1 MKAFLLLLSLSLSL
15 WSAEIDTKL
24 YEGNNTKSYLEE
36 IAKRIETEQKP
47 DQNITKEDT
56 ERIATER
63 MILGTLSNMLSFTL
77 QVDSLPDS
85 LLPDDQNIS
94 SENYLSY
101 LNALTDMYTK
111 IDTLKKEQ
119 SAMQSKRHYLRQSI
133 NDITVEDKKN
143 LLLYQLQYAFYKLK
157 GNHQAETIKAYEAL
171 LKKGEERFKQKL
183 KQVTFDIPAL
193 EKKLTQINKQFSPI
207 EQEAV
212 ALKLAKERELIV
224 RTTISDTLSKKFLAN
239 DMDMMSLVTTKI
251 DLTLM
256 LSLAYLQKNETQK
269 ALDLFNAD
277 TEILH
282 TLTPDLM
289 NYYTDKRAILM
300 IVFKEVAG
308 NVALA
313 LSNVGQSAESI
324 YDFTYSKLTE
334 ALFVFNEKG
343 ISILDI
349 LKVILI
355 IILGFMIAAFYKR
368 KIVSLATQRE
378 KISLSSAKAI
388 SNAGY
393 YILVLITLLIAL
405 KSIGLDLSNLGLV
418 AGALSIGIGFG
429 LQTVVSNLAAGII
442 LMFERTVRLGD
453 YIEISDTIRGTVSD
467 MKMRSTT
474 VTTNDNIDVVIPNSS
489 FIQNNVINW
498 TLENDIR
505 RIHIPFSVAYG
516 TSNDKVEKVILEE
529 LKNSN
534 INYVKKNAKYPTLIW
549 MTAMGSS
556 SVDYELVVWVRGLS
570 TLKPS
575 GTKSDFLK
583 FIYATL
589 NKHHIEIPFPQMD
602 LHVKRNE
609 SKKEQNESQNEE
621 KVETEPGSV

>member
-1 MKAFLLLLSLSLSL
+1 MKSFLLLLSLSLSL

-24 YEGNNTKSYLEE
+24 YDGNDTKSYYEE
-36 IAKRIETEQKP
+36 MAKRIETEQKP
-47 DQNITKEDT
+47 DQNQTKEDI
-56 ERIATER
+56 ERISTER
-63 MILGTLSNMLSFTL
+63 MILGNLTNMLSFTL
-77 QVDSLPDS
+77 KVDPLPDS
-85 LLPDDQNIS
+85 LLPDNKKIS

-101 LNALTDMYTK
+101 LNALTEMYAK

-119 SAMQSKRHYLRQSI
+119 TAMQTKRHSLKQSI

-143 LLLYQLQYAFYKLK
+143 LRLYQLQYAFYKLK
-157 GNHQAETIKAYEAL
+157 GNNQAETIKAYETL
-171 LKKGEERFKQKL
+171 IQKGEERFKQKL
-183 KQVTFDIPAL
+183 KQVTFNIPAL
-193 EKKLTQINKQFSPI
+193 EKKLDEINKQFSPV

-212 ALKLAKERELIV
+212 ALKLAKEREMIV
-224 RTTISDTLSKKFLAN
+224 RETISDALKKKLLTN
-239 DMDMMSLVTTKI
+239 DMDMMSQVTTKI
-251 DLTLM
+251 DQTLI
-256 LSLAYLQKNETQK
+256 LSLAYLQKNQTQK

-277 TEILH
+277 TEELQK
-282 TLTPDLM
+282 LTPDLIK
-289 NYYTDKRAILM
+289 YYTDKRTILK
-300 IVFKEVAG
+300 IVFKDVVG

-334 ALFVFNEKG
+334 PLFVFNEKG

-368 KIVSLATQRE
+368 KIIGLATQRE

-393 YILVLITLLIAL
+393 YILVFITLLVAL

-529 LKNSN
+529 LRNSG
-534 INYVKKNAKYPTLIW
+534 ISYVKKNAKYPTLIW

-556 SVDYELVVWVRGLS
+556 SVDYELVVWIRGQS

-589 NKHHIEIPFPQMD
+589 IKHNIEIPFPQLD

-609 SKKEQNESQNEE
+609 SKKEEDEE
-621 KVETEPGSV
+621 MEPKTL

>member
-1 MKAFLLLLSLSLSL
+1 MKSFLLLFSLSLSL

-24 YEGNNTKSYLEE
+24 YDGNNTINYYKE
-36 IAKRIETEQKP
+36 IEKRIETAQTAEQ
-47 DQNITKEDT
+47 NLTKEDT

-63 MILGTLSNMLSFTL
+63 MILGKLENMLSFTL
-77 QVDSLPDS
+77 KVDPMPDS
-85 LLPDDQNIS
+85 LLPDDKNIS
-94 SENYLSY
+94 SENYQSY
-101 LNALTDMYTK
+101 LNALTDTYAK

-119 SAMQSKRHYLRQSI
+119 SAMQSKRHYLKKSI

-157 GNHQAETIKAYEAL
+157 GNHQEETIKAYETL
-171 LKKGEERFKQKL
+171 LNKGEERFKQKL
-183 KQVTFDIPAL
+183 NQVTFDIPAL
-193 EKKLTQINKQFSPI
+193 EKKLAQINAKFSPI

-224 RTTISDTLSKKFLAN
+224 RETISDALSKKFLSN
-239 DMDMMSLVTTKI
+239 DMDRMSLLTTKI
-251 DLTLM
+251 DQTLM

-277 TEILH
+277 TEELQE
-282 TLTPDLM
+282 LTPDLRD
-289 NYYTDKRAILM
+289 YYTNKRTILKT
-300 IVFKEVAG
+300 VFKEVAG

-313 LSNVGQSAESI
+313 LSNVEESAESI

-343 ISILDI
+343 ISVLDI

-355 IILGFMIAAFYKR
+355 IVLGFMIAAFYKR
-368 KIVSLATQRE
+368 KIVNLATQRE
-378 KISLSSAKAI
+378 KISISSAKAI

-393 YILVLITLLIAL
+393 YILVFITLLVAL

-429 LQTVVSNLAAGII
+429 LQTLVSNFAAGII
-442 LMFERTVRLGD
+442 LMFERTIRLGD

-467 MKMRSTT
+467 MRMRSTT

-529 LKNSN
+529 LRNST

-556 SVDYELVVWVRGLS
+556 SVDYELIVWVRGQS
-570 TLKPS
+570 TLKPA

-589 NKHHIEIPFPQMD
+589 NKHHIEIPFPQLD
-602 LHVKRNE
+602 LHVKHNT
-609 SKKEQNESQNEE
+609 SPKEQNEE
-621 KVETEPGSV
+621 KKEASEPGRL

>member
-1 MKAFLLLLSLSLSL
+1 MKSFLLLLSLSIFL

-24 YEGNNTKSYLEE
+24 YDGNNTINYHEE
-36 IAKRIETEQKP
+36 IAKRIKTEQRS
-47 DQNITKEDT
+47 DQNQTQEDR

-63 MILGTLSNMLSFTL
+63 MVLGKLSKMLSFSL
-77 QVDSLPDS
+77 KVDPLPDS
-85 LLPDDQNIS
+85 LLPDDKNIS
-94 SENYLSY
+94 TENYFSY
-101 LNALTDMYTK
+101 LNALTDTYTK

-119 SAMQSKRHYLRQSI
+119 SAMQSKRHYLKQSI

-157 GNHQAETIKAYEAL
+157 GDNQAQMIKAYETL

-183 KQVTFDIPAL
+183 KQVTFNIPAL
-193 EKKLTQINKQFSPI
+193 EKKLAEINTKFSPI

-224 RTTISDTLSKKFLAN
+224 RETISNALSKKFLSN
-239 DMDMMSLVTTKI
+239 DMNMMSLITTKI
-251 DLTLM
+251 DQTLM
-256 LSLAYLQKNETQK
+256 LSLAYLQKNKTQK
-269 ALDLFNAD
+269 ALDLFNTD
-277 TEILH
+277 IEDLQ
-282 TLTPDLM
+282 TLTPDLIH
-289 NYYTDKRAILM
+289 YYTHKRTILKT
-300 IVFKEVAG
+300 VFKEVAG

-313 LSNVGQSAESI
+313 LSNVEESAESI
-324 YDFTYSKLTE
+324 YDFTYGKLTE
-334 ALFVFNEKG
+334 ALFVFNERG
-343 ISILDI
+343 ISTLDV

-355 IILGFMIAAFYKR
+355 IIFGFIIAAFYKR
-368 KIVSLATQRE
+368 KIINLAIQRE

-393 YILVLITLLIAL
+393 YILVFITLLFAL

-429 LQTVVSNLAAGII
+429 LQTLVSNFAAGII
-442 LMFERTVRLGD
+442 LMFERTIRLGD

-467 MKMRSTT
+467 MRMRSTT

-529 LKNSN
+529 LRNSD
-534 INYVKKNAKYPTLIW
+534 INYVKKDAKYPTVIW

-556 SVDYELVVWVRGLS
+556 SVDYELIVWIRGLS
-570 TLKPS
+570 TLRPS

-589 NKHHIEIPFPQMD
+589 NKHHIEIPFPQLD
-602 LHVKRNE
+602 LHVKQNE
-609 SKKEQNESQNEE
+609 SKKE
-621 KVETEPGSV
+621 ETEPEAD

>member
-1 MKAFLLLLSLSLSL
+1 MKSLLLLLSVSISL

-24 YEGNNTKSYLEE
+24 YDGNNTKSYLEE
-36 IAKRIETEQKP
+36 IEKRIETEQIP
-47 DQNITKEDT
+47 DQNQTKEDI

-63 MILGTLSNMLSFTL
+63 MILGKLSDMLSFTL
-77 QVDSLPDS
+77 QAGPLPDS

-94 SENYLSY
+94 SDNYLSY
-101 LNALTDMYTK
+101 LNALTDMYAN
-111 IDTLKKEQ
+111 IDTLKNEQ
-119 SAMQSKRHYLRQSI
+119 SAMQSKRHYLKQSI

-157 GNHQAETIKAYEAL
+157 GKYQAETIKAYETSL
-171 LKKGEERFKQKL
+171 NKGEERFKQKL
-183 KQVTFDIPAL
+183 KQVIFDIPAL
-193 EKKLTQINKQFSPI
+193 EKKLTQINKQFSPV

-212 ALKLAKERELIV
+212 ALKLARERELIV
-224 RTTISDTLSKKFLAN
+224 HDTISDALSKKFLSN

-251 DLTLM
+251 DQTLM

-277 TEILH
+277 TEELH
-282 TLTPDLM
+282 VLTPDLM
-289 NYYTDKRAILM
+289 NYYANKRAILN
-300 IVFKEVAG
+300 IVFKDVAG
-308 NVALA
+308 NVAVA

-324 YDFTYSKLTE
+324 YEFTYSKLTE

-368 KIVSLATQRE
+368 KIIGLATQRE

-393 YILVLITLLIAL
+393 YILVLITLLVAL

-529 LKNSN
+529 LRNSG

-609 SKKEQNESQNEE
+609 SKKEDNEE
-621 KVETEPGSV
+621 KKEESEPGTL

>member
-1 MKAFLLLLSLSLSL
+1 MKSFLLLLFLSVSL

-24 YEGNNTKSYLEE
+24 YEGNNTISYHEE
-36 IAKRIETEQKP
+36 IANRIETEQKS
-47 DQNITKEDT
+47 DQNTTKEDT
-56 ERIATER
+56 ERVATER
-63 MILGTLSNMLSFTL
+63 MILGKLANMLTFTL
-77 QVDSLPDS
+77 KVDPMPDS
-85 LLPDDQNIS
+85 LLPDDKDIS
-94 SENYLSY
+94 TENYFSY
-101 LNALTDMYTK
+101 LNALTDTYAK

-119 SAMQSKRHYLRQSI
+119 SAMQSKRHYLRTSI

-157 GNHQAETIKAYEAL
+157 GNNQAQTIKAYETL
-171 LKKGEERFKQKL
+171 LNKGEDRFKQKL

-193 EKKLTQINKQFSPI
+193 EKKLTQINTKFSPI

-224 RTTISDTLSKKFLAN
+224 RETISDTLSKKFLSN
-239 DMDMMSLVTTKI
+239 DMDMMSLITTKI
-251 DLTLM
+251 DQTLM

-269 ALDLFNAD
+269 ALDLFAD
-277 TEILH
+277 TENLQI
-282 TLTPDLM
+282 LTPDLM
-289 NYYTDKRAILM
+289 NHYTYKRIILKT
-300 IVFKEVAG
+300 VFKEVAG

-313 LSNVGQSAESI
+313 LSSVEQSAESI

-368 KIVSLATQRE
+368 KIINLATQRE
-378 KISLSSAKAI
+378 KISLSAAKAL

-393 YILVLITLLIAL
+393 YILVFITLLFAL
-405 KSIGLDLSNLGLV
+405 KSIGLNLSNLGLV

-529 LKNSN
+529 LRNTS
-534 INYVKKNAKYPTLIW
+534 INYVKKNAKYPTVIW

-556 SVDYELVVWVRGLS
+556 SVDYELIVWVRGQS
-570 TLKPS
+570 TLRPS

-589 NKHHIEIPFPQMD
+589 NKHHIEIPFPQLD
-602 LHVKRNE
+602 LHVKQNE
-609 SKKEQNESQNEE
+609 SKKE
-621 KVETEPGSV
+621 ETEPGTD

>member
-1 MKAFLLLLSLSLSL
+1 MKAFLLLLSLSISL

-24 YEGNNTKSYLEE
+24 YDGNNTKSYYEE
-36 IAKRIETEQKP
+36 IAKRIEAEEKS
-47 DQNITKEDT
+47 DQNKTKEDT

-63 MILGTLSNMLSFTL
+63 MILGKLANMLSFTL
-77 QVDSLPDS
+77 QVDPMPDS
-85 LLPDDQNIS
+85 LLPDDKNIS
-94 SENYLSY
+94 TENYLSY
-101 LNALTDMYTK
+101 LNALTDTYAK

-119 SAMQSKRHYLRQSI
+119 TAIQSKRHYLRNSI

-143 LLLYQLQYAFYKLK
+143 LRLYQLQYAFYKLK
-157 GNHQAETIKAYEAL
+157 GDNQAQTIKAYEAL
-171 LKKGEERFKQKL
+171 IHKGEERFKQKL

-193 EKKLTQINKQFSPI
+193 EKKLTQINTKFSPI

-224 RTTISDTLSKKFLAN
+224 RETISDPLNKKLLSN
-239 DMDMMSLVTTKI
+239 DMDMMSLITTKI
-251 DLTLM
+251 DHTLI
-256 LSLAYLQKNETQK
+256 LSLAYLQKEETQK
-269 ALDLFNAD
+269 ALDLFNAG
-277 TEILH
+277 TEDLQKL
-282 TLTPDLM
+282 TLDLM
-289 NYYTDKRAILM
+289 DHYTNKRTILK
-300 IVFKEVAG
+300 IVFQDVVG

-313 LSNVGQSAESI
+313 LSNVEQSAESI

-368 KIVSLATQRE
+368 KIVNLATQRE

-393 YILVLITLLIAL
+393 YILVFITLLVAL

-529 LKNSN
+529 LKNSS
-534 INYVKKNAKYPTLIW
+534 INYVKNSSKYPTLIW

-556 SVDYELVVWVRGLS
+556 SVDYELIVWVRGQS
-570 TLKPS
+570 TLKPA

-589 NKHHIEIPFPQMD
+589 NKHHIEIPFPQLD
-602 LHVKRNE
+602 LHVKH
-609 SKKEQNESQNEE
+609 KHNEE
-621 KVETEPGSV
+621 KKEESEPGIL

>member
-1 MKAFLLLLSLSLSL
+1 MKAFLLLLFLSLSL

-24 YEGNNTKSYLEE
+24 YDGNNTISYHEE
-36 IAKRIETEQKP
+36 IAKRIKTEQKS
-47 DQNITKEDT
+47 DQNQTQEDT

-63 MILGTLSNMLSFTL
+63 MILGKLEKMLSFTL
-77 QVDSLPDS
+77 QVDPMPDS
-85 LLPDDQNIS
+85 LLPDDKNIS
-94 SENYLSY
+94 TENYFSY
-101 LNALTDMYTK
+101 LNALTDTYAK

-119 SAMQSKRHYLRQSI
+119 SAMQSKRHYLKQSI

-157 GNHQAETIKAYEAL
+157 GDNQAQTIKAYETL
-171 LKKGEERFKQKL
+171 LNKGEERFKQKL
-183 KQVTFDIPAL
+183 KQVTFNIPAL
-193 EKKLTQINKQFSPI
+193 EKKLAEINTKFSPI

-224 RTTISDTLSKKFLAN
+224 HETISDTLSKKFLSN
-239 DMDMMSLVTTKI
+239 DMNMMSLLTTKI

-277 TEILH
+277 SEALQRLI
-282 TLTPDLM
+282 PDLIDH
-289 NYYTDKRAILM
+289 YTYKRTILKT
-300 IVFKEVAG
+300 VFKEVAG

-313 LSNVGQSAESI
+313 LSNVEESAESI
-324 YDFTYSKLTE
+324 YDFTYGKLTE
-334 ALFVFNEKG
+334 ALFVFNERG
-343 ISILDI
+343 ISTLDI

-355 IILGFMIAAFYKR
+355 IILGFIIAAFYKR
-368 KIVSLATQRE
+368 KIINLATQRE
-378 KISLSSAKAI
+378 KISLSAAKAI

-393 YILVLITLLIAL
+393 YILVFITLLFAL

-429 LQTVVSNLAAGII
+429 LQTLVSNFAAGII
-442 LMFERTVRLGD
+442 LMFERTIRLGD

-467 MKMRSTT
+467 MRMRSTT

-529 LKNSN
+529 LRNSD
-534 INYVKKNAKYPTLIW
+534 INYVKKNAKYPTVIW

-556 SVDYELVVWVRGLS
+556 SVDYELVVWIRGLS
-570 TLKPS
+570 TLRPS

-589 NKHHIEIPFPQMD
+589 YKHHIEIPFPQLD
-602 LHVKRNE
+602 LHVKQNE
-609 SKKEQNESQNEE
+609 SKKE
-621 KVETEPGSV
+621 ETEPGTD